1 MSPRHSRRHP
11 SSHRARLA
19 SKHPSQGSDLQRA
32 FDGFAVAA
40 LFVVA
45 VAAALTFRDYGLGWD
60 DYTHSQYGQLLL
72 DFYASGFTDTRAFS
86 FVNLFMYGG
95 GFDMGAALLAKIL
108 PFSLF
113 ETRRLAGAIV
123 GVIGLLATWRLG
135 RYLGGPLAG
144 LLALVL
150 LAACPLYYGH
160 MFMNPKDAPFAAAM
174 AILLLSLVRAFEEY
188 PRPKIAT
195 VAVFGLGLG
204 LAIGSRILGG
214 FAALYVI
221 PPIALLLVHTIR
233 HGGLQRASTEFG
245 SFTLALLP
253 GIVIA
258 VLVMAL
264 LWPWSVIDPLNLF
277 RAGEYFSHFFERPW
291 RELFEGSL
299 VLVPDMPRTYVP
311 LLLALKLPEILLA
324 LGVGGVIYAL
334 YAGTRENIPIRHRA
348 TLLLI
353 AAAATLPVVVA
364 IVTRPAMYNGIRH
377 FIFVIPPLA
386 ALGGLAGALLLER
399 LRQFSWQG
407 AAVGVLV
414 IIAGVFLPLR
424 EMVRLHP
431 YQYVHFNVIAGGV
444 PGAFGRFMLDYW
456 GLAFKQAAPQLLARL
471 EERKE
476 KPPTG
481 RNWRIAV
488 CGPHPPA
495 RNELGP
501 DFDISWDPKEADFVM
516 ALGTFYCVR
525 IRAPVLVEIEREGV
539 MFARVYDIRGRSIP
553 SLLTIPPPRRVN

>member
-1 MSPRHSRRHP
+1 
-11 SSHRARLA
+11 
-19 SKHPSQGSDLQRA
+19 
-32 FDGFAVAA
+32 
-40 LFVVA
+40 
-45 VAAALTFRDYGLGWD
+45 
-60 DYTHSQYGQLLL
+60 
-72 DFYASGFTDTRAFS
+72 
-86 FVNLFMYGG
+86 
-95 GFDMGAALLAKIL
+95 LAKVI

-113 ETRRLAGAIV
+113 ETRRLAGAIA
-123 GVIGLLATWRLG
+123 GVIGLLGTWRLA
-135 RYLGGPLAG
+135 RRLGGPLAG
-144 LLALVL
+144 LLGLIL
-150 LAACPLYYGH
+150 LATCPLYYGH
-160 MFMNPKDAPFAAAM
+160 MFINPKDAPFAAAM
-174 AILLLSLVRAFEEY
+174 AILLLGLVRAFEEY
-188 PRPKIAT
+188 PKPRVAT
-195 VAVFGLGLG
+195 VTVFGLGLG
-204 LAIGSRILGG
+204 LTIGSRILGG

-221 PPIALLLVHTIR
+221 PPIVLLLVDTTR
-233 HGGLQRASTEFG
+233 NGGLRRASIDFG
-245 SFTLALLP
+245 RFTLALLP

-258 VLVMAL
+258 VAVMAV

-277 RAGEYFSHFFERPW
+277 RAGAYFSHFFERPW

-324 LGVGGVIYAL
+324 LGVGGVFYAL
-334 YAGTRENIPIRHRA
+334 YANTRGDIPIRHRA
-348 TLLLI
+348 NLLLI
-353 AAAATLPVVVA
+353 VTAATLPVIIAVA
-364 IVTRPAMYNGIRH
+364 TRPAMYNGIRH

-386 ALGGLAGALLLER
+386 ALGGLAGALLFER

-407 AAVGVLV
+407 AALGALV
-414 IIAGVFLPLR
+414 IIAGLLLPLR

-431 YQYVHFNVIAGGV
+431 YQYVHFNEFAGGV
-444 PGAFGRFMLDYW
+444 PGAYGRFMLDYW

-471 EERKE
+471 EELNE
-476 KPPTG
+476 KPPAG
-481 RNWRIAV
+481 RHWRIAV

-501 DFDISWDPKEADFVM
+501 DFDITWDPKGADFVM